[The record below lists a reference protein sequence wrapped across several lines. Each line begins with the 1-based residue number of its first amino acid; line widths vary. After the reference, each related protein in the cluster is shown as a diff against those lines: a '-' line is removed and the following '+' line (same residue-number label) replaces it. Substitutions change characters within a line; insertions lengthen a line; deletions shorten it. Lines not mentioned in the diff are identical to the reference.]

1 MVQYEANGSQKDE
14 DSYEGDKFYPDSKQ
28 LQDEP
33 DLFDDNEK
41 DFGSFGEEDD
51 ERQ

>member
-1 MVQYEANGSQKDE
+1 MVQYDADGSPKDE
-14 DSYEGDKFYPDSKQ
+14 DSYERDKFYQEKQ

-33 DLFDDNEK
+33 DLFDENEK

-51 ERQ
+51 ER